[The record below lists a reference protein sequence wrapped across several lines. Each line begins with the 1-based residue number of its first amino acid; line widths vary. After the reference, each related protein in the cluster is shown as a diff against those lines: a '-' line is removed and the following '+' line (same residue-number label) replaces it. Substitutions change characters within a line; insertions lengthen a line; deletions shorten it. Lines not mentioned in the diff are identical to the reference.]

1 MKYLLSVIV
10 TFLLT
15 ACASIFDTPFLGA
28 DSIGSGAFL
37 TSRWYLK
44 PEYKNSKSLGGSPKD
59 YGASFKKIDYKYDK
73 KYYEKTKNGRDDI
86 VIPKKNIWTV
96 KHTGKRFNV
105 QDDENFFIYKKQG
118 DRYIRHNWENGRKL
132 AVEDNDIYPVK
143 ECYSDGWCKLYP
155 NYWKIDLYIKQSI
168 LDKPL
173 SEE

>member
-1 MKYLLSVIV
+1 MKYFINVICI
-10 TFLLT
+10 FLL
-15 ACASIFDTPFLGA
+15 CGCGVLFDPPFLGA
-28 DSIGSGAFL
+28 SQIRSGAFL
-37 TSRWYLK
+37 TSRLYLK
-44 PEYKNSKSLGGSPKD
+44 PEYKNSKSLGGSTKD
-59 YGASFKKIDYKYDK
+59 YGASFKEIENKYEEI
-73 KYYEKTKNGRDDI
+73 YYELTKNGRDDI
-86 VIPKKNIWTV
+86 VIPKRNIWTV

-118 DRYIRHNWENGRKL
+118 NKYIRHNWESGRKL

-173 SEE
+173 SDE

>member
-10 TFLLT
+10 TFFLT
-15 ACASIFDTPFLGA
+15 ACAPLFDTPLLGA
-28 DSIGSGAFL
+28 QSISAG
-37 TSRWYLK
+37 TYMTVRWFLK

-59 YGASFKKIDYKYDK
+59 YGASFNNVEYKYDK

-86 VIPKKNIWTV
+86 EIPKKNIWTV
-96 KHTGKRFNV
+96 KHNGKRYNY
-105 QDDENFFIYKKQG
+105 QDDNNLFIYEKQG
-118 DRYIRHNWENGRKL
+118 NNYIKHIDHFGHKHT
-132 AVEDNDIYPVK
+132 VEDAKYPLK

-155 NYWKIDLYIKQSI
+155 NYWKIDLYIRQSI